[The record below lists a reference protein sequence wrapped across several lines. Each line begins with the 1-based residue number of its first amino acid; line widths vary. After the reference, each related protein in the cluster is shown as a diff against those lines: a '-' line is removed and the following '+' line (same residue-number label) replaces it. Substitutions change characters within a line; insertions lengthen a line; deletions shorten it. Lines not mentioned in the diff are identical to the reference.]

1 MNSFTKFE
9 IKAPCDFYG
18 HNAWRVSCLSRS
30 GKILSIEKP
39 DEKRACEARSLLGV
53 LTLGVQKEDKI
64 RFIGDENS
72 EDLPAFAE
80 KLCRELSY

>member
-1 MNSFTKFE
+1 MNSMTQFE

-18 HNAWRVSCLSRS
+18 HNAWTLSRLSRS

-39 DEKRACEARSLLGV
+39 DEKKICSAESLLGV
-53 LTLGVQKEDKI
+53 LTLGIQKGDKI

-72 EDLPAFAE
+72 EDLSAFAE
-80 KLCRELSY
+80 KLCRELSC

>member
-1 MNSFTKFE
+1 MNSFTQFE

-18 HNAWRVSCLSRS
+18 NNAWRVTCLSKS

-39 DEKRACEARSLLGV
+39 DEKRICEAKSLLGV
-53 LTLGVQKEDKI
+53 LSLGVHKGDKI

-72 EDLPAFAE
+72 EDLSVFAE
-80 KLCRELSY
+80 KLRRELSC

>member
-39 DEKRACEARSLLGV
+39 DAKPG
-53 LTLGVQKEDKI
+53 
-64 RFIGDENS
+64 
-72 EDLPAFAE
+72 AF
-80 KLCRELSY
+80 LVF